1 MTDLPDY
8 SEALS
13 LALRGIEPISED
25 QPVKLKSAAGRVL
38 SEPIV
43 ADRDLPPFDRAQM
56 DGYALRAS
64 EVGQVE
70 TWPVAHTI
78 SAGISAKVAVP
89 PGKCVAIATG
99 APLPTDVDTVIQHE
113 MSDRN
118 DPVRFTIDSIE
129 PGHAVHRRGVDAK
142 QGDVLVEEHT
152 LLGPQHIGIAAI
164 VGKSQL
170 LVTRQPRTIVL
181 TSGDEVL
188 PIEQPLTDYQIR
200 NSNGPMVSEL
210 LRRIGAD
217 AIEHRH
223 VLDDRDATIE
233 SVGDALGRCDLLITV
248 GGISAGDRDYFPV
261 AFEQHRISASLQRA
275 AIQPGRPIF
284 VGRAPNGAIV
294 VGLPGNPVSVLS
306 CTCLFVW
313 PIVRILLGLGASLP
327 WQVVQLA
334 EPINANAN
342 RRAFRPTVL
351 LDDGRVKVPSW
362 AGSGD
367 LAHTATTH
375 GLIELPVQGEPVEA
389 GTELRFLAYP

>member
-8 SEALS
+8 PEALRQ
-13 LALRGIEPISED
+13 ALMGIDPLNEVQS
-25 QPVKLKSAAGRVL
+25 VALNAAAGRVL
-38 SEPIV
+38 RESIA

-64 EVGQVE
+64 EVGRIE
-70 TWPVAHTI
+70 AWPVVHTI
-78 SAGISAKVAVP
+78 SAGMSADVEVP
-89 PGKCVAIATG
+89 TGACVAIATG
-99 APLPTDVDTVIQHE
+99 APLPEDVDTVIQHE
-113 MSDRN
+113 LSDRG
-118 DPVRFTIDSIE
+118 DPVRFTINSIE
-129 PGHAVHRRGVDAK
+129 PGRAVHPRGADARRGDLLIKA
-142 QGDVLVEEHT
+142 GT

-170 LVTRQPRTIVL
+170 AVARRPRAIVL

-188 PIEQPLTDYQIR
+188 PIDQPLRNYQIH
-200 NSNGPMVSEL
+200 NSNGPMVREL
-210 LRRIGAD
+210 LSRIGAD
-217 AIEHRH
+217 PIEHAH
-223 VLDDRDATIE
+223 VTDDREATIE
-233 SVGDALGRCDLLITV
+233 ALGAALARCELLITV

-261 AFEQHRISASLQRA
+261 AFEQHCITASLQRA

-284 VGRAPNGAIV
+284 VGRAPSGAIV

-313 PIVRILLGLGASLP
+313 PIVRTLLGLDASLQ

-334 EPINANAN
+334 EPVKANAN
-342 RRAFRPTVL
+342 RRTFRPAIL
-351 LDDGRVKVPSW
+351 LGDDLVKVPKW

-367 LAHTATTH
+367 LTHTAATH

-389 GTELRFLAYP
+389 GVRLRFLRYP